1 VTSEGGIATGNRKE
15 EPMAHANAELI
26 RRAYAAFGSG
36 DMETL
41 TELIDENAS
50 WHVPGRGPLAGD
62 HEGREAIFAF
72 FGQLGEQTGGTF
84 KVDLRSATADD
95 DGRVVG
101 IHRNGG
107 ERNGKRLGV
116 NCCLLFEVK
125 DGRIVDAREHFEDL
139 CAYDDFWS

>member
-1 VTSEGGIATGNRKE
+1 
-15 EPMAHANAELI
+15 M
-26 RRAYAAFGSG
+26 
-36 DMETL
+36 
-41 TELIDENAS
+41 
-50 WHVPGRGPLAGD
+50 
-62 HEGREAIFAF
+62 
-72 FGQLGEQTGGTF
+72 
-84 KVDLRSATADD
+84 
-95 DGRVVG
+95 VG